1 MIPGELLRWQTEH
14 DITHNGKQTAFNLS
28 GWRIGGNWWTKHF
41 LHCSCLSLTGFSR
54 RSSSGCGTG
63 LQSSAGARRY
73 CWVSCPQNCWSSQSC
88 FYHQGSAQQ
97 VSVQGK
103 LSQSPQWAV
112 GTTTSR
118 QDRAGAA
125 KSSRVLLPS
134 FFLSMLASLCHH
146 KLPSGWSQTTEA
158 IKFLPFY
165 CCEPGVQLHCQ
176 QAFITV
182 SSFTAHVHVWRT
194 EGFNLHLAFSAHIKY
209 LSVY

>member
-1 MIPGELLRWQTEH
+1 MTLHITANKQPLIFLDEELGVIDGQNTFCTVAASLSQAFPGVPHLAVARVCRAVLEP
-14 DITHNGKQTAFNLS
+14 GVTA
-28 GWRIGGNWWTKHF
+28 GYHVP
-41 LHCSCLSLTGFSR
+41 H
-54 RSSSGCGTG
+54 
-63 LQSSAGARRY
+63 
-73 CWVSCPQNCWSSQSC
+73 NCWSSQSC

-112 GTTTSR
+112 GSTTSR
-118 QDRAGAA
+118 QDWAGAA